1 MSGAPGGAG
10 GVGAGV
16 WAEASAWVVALARAT
31 CWRKV
36 RRLVD
41 IRYRVLSGGDRWG
54 GQGVGTPIWRK
65 LAIYLTQV
73 AGVGWIHVGG
83 ALAGALAGLP
93 AGGRG
98 VRRGPGG
105 PPHLNCSIAQLLAI
119 GPSALERSWMMR
131 SRCFV
136 AVETAD
142 SRAIQ

>member
-1 MSGAPGGAG
+1 MSGAAG
-10 GVGAGV
+10 GAGV
-16 WAEASAWVVALARAT
+16 WAEASAWVAALARAT

-41 IRYRVLSGGDRWG
+41 IRYRVLSGGDGWG
-54 GQGVGTPIWRK
+54 AKGWYTHMAEVG
-65 LAIYLTQV
+65 YLLDLGSRRRV
-73 AGVGWIHVGG
+73 D
-83 ALAGALAGLP
+83 P
-93 AGGRG
+93 CGGRS
-98 VRRGPGG
+98 RRRPGRPASRRTG
-105 PPHLNCSIAQLLAI
+105 RPPRSRGTAPPSIAQLLAI

>member
-1 MSGAPGGAG
+1 MSGAAG
-10 GVGAGV
+10 GAGV
-16 WAEASAWVVALARAT
+16 WAEASAWVAAVARAT

-41 IRYRVLSGGDRWG
+41 IRYRVLSGGDGWG

-65 LAIYLTQV
+65 LAIYLLDSGSPRRV
-73 AGVGWIHVGG
+73 D
-83 ALAGALAGLP
+83 P
-93 AGGRG
+93 CGGRP
-98 VRRGPGG
+98 RRRPGRPASRRTG
-105 PPHLNCSIAQLLAI
+105 RPPRSRGTAPPFNCSIAQLLGI